1 MDKQLMLKEMY
12 VPEVRNM
19 TLLDARNKLKTYELN
34 YVIEGEYKEDDAVV
48 MEQTPK
54 PNSSVP
60 SGSTVI
66 LYTYKPEKELSVT
79 MPDVLNKNINEA
91 AEALRNA
98 GLNIKVEGIGQAH
111 RQEFEPGKELRK
123 GQVVTIWFEHTET
136 D

>member
-1 MDKQLMLKEMY
+1 
-12 VPEVRNM
+12 M
-19 TLLDARNKLKTYELN
+19 TLKDAKNKLNSYELK
-34 YVIEGEYKEDDAVV
+34 YLVEGDSQQDDAVV
-48 MEQTPK
+48 LEQTPK

-66 LYTYKPEKELSVT
+66 LYTYQPEKELAVT
-79 MPDVLNKNINEA
+79 MPSVLNKNIVEA
-91 AEALRNA
+91 AQTLQKA

-111 RQEFEPGKELRK
+111 RQEYEAGQELTK